1 MLIGRILQ
9 HIIGRRKNGNG
20 VFLYTLGYQGLSPKD
35 FVNRL
40 KENDI
45 KVLVDVREIS
55 WSKKIGFSKS
65 QLENII
71 SQHGIKYVHM
81 RKLGSPSPIRKK
93 LKENAD
99 YESFF
104 IEYGNYLNTQ
114 MQELEDLRKIT
125 NDAICCLMC
134 FEKDANLCHRKI
146 IASEINKRNNNGL
159 KVIHL

>member
-55 WSKKIGFSKS
+55 WSRKIGFSKS

-104 IEYGNYLNTQ
+104 SEYGNYLNTQ

-134 FEKDANLCHRKI
+134 FEKDVNLCHRKI
-146 IASEINKRNNNGL
+146 IASEIKKRNNNGL